1 MGFVIGA
8 AVVAAVVWVF
18 VWFKNQQN
26 DQALDLALM
35 SIHAEAR
42 MKLSPED
49 MSRLTQQ
56 LHELA
61 AITHAQAATG
71 VPAKQASRMGKQ
83 AAIQSIA
90 SAIEIE
96 RMFSSK
102 APEAV

>member
-8 AVVAAVVWVF
+8 AVVAAMVWVF
-18 VWFKNQQN
+18 VSLKNQQN
-26 DQALDLALM
+26 DEALDLALM

-49 MSRLTQQ
+49 MERLTQG

-71 VPAKQASRMGKQ
+71 VPGKQASRMGKR
-83 AAIQSIA
+83 AAIQTIA

-96 RMFSSK
+96 QMLYPSGR
-102 APEAV
+102 

>member
-1 MGFVIGA
+1 MDMFVVVVLLLGA
-8 AVVAAVVWVF
+8 VGLL
-18 VWFKNQQN
+18 VWFKNQQS
-26 DQALDLALM
+26 DRALDLALM

-42 MKLSPED
+42 MKLSPEV
-49 MSRLTQQ
+49 MGRLTQQ

-102 APEAV
+102 ATEAV